1 VFVVGEV
8 TQPGAYQLASVA
20 TTLNGLYA
28 AGGLTE
34 RANFRQIQVR
44 RGGNVVAALDLY
56 DYLLRGDT
64 RNDVVLEQGDV
75 VFVPVR
81 GVRASVSGAV
91 VRPAIYELKP
101 GQTLADL
108 VEAAGGFQ
116 PDASLE
122 RIAIHRMLPP
132 AERAPGPAP
141 RTVLDVR
148 LGLAPRNGA
157 DPGAD
162 RDPFMGV
169 AIPRVSL
176 EDGDSV
182 VVDSVTAPGGSLF
195 VSILGMVRKPGD
207 YPWREGMTLRELVTL
222 ARGPTVGADL
232 REAEIAHLPAE
243 RNGGRLA
250 EAVRVPLDSTY
261 LFQRD
266 SLGGYVGAA
275 GLAFPAAGTA
285 PQVVLQ
291 PYDQVTIF
299 RQPQFELQRTV
310 EITGEVQFAG
320 RYALQT
326 KDEHISDLVKRAGGL
341 LPTAYTEGA
350 RFSRVMEQDTSRVNI
365 DLGRVLARPQGPD
378 DVVLR
383 PGDKL
388 TIPEYSPTVRV
399 EGAVISPATVLY
411 QQGAGL
417 DYYVANA
424 GGYARNA
431 DKGRVSVRYA
441 NGSARVKG
449 KFLLFSSSPTPG
461 PGSTVTVPSKPE
473 GVPFNLGSFLA
484 SIAQIVASAVAI
496 VAIAK
501 P

>member
-1 VFVVGEV
+1 
-8 TQPGAYQLASVA
+8 
-20 TTLNGLYA
+20 
-28 AGGLTE
+28 
-34 RANFRQIQVR
+34 
-44 RGGNVVAALDLY
+44 
-56 DYLLRGDT
+56 
-64 RNDVVLEQGDV
+64 
-75 VFVPVR
+75 
-81 GVRASVSGAV
+81 
-91 VRPAIYELKP
+91 
-101 GQTLADL
+101 
-108 VEAAGGFQ
+108 
-116 PDASLE
+116 
-122 RIAIHRMLPP
+122 
-132 AERAPGPAP
+132 
-141 RTVLDVR
+141 
-148 LGLAPRNGA
+148 
-157 DPGAD
+157 
-162 RDPFMGV
+162 
-169 AIPRVSL
+169 
-176 EDGDSV
+176 
-182 VVDSVTAPGGSLF
+182 
-195 VSILGMVRKPGD
+195 
-207 YPWREGMTLRELVTL
+207 
-222 ARGPTVGADL
+222 
-232 REAEIAHLPAE
+232 
-243 RNGGRLA
+243 
-250 EAVRVPLDSTY
+250 
-261 LFQRD
+261 
-266 SLGGYVGAA
+266 
-275 GLAFPAAGTA
+275 
-285 PQVVLQ
+285 
-291 PYDQVTIF
+291 VTIF